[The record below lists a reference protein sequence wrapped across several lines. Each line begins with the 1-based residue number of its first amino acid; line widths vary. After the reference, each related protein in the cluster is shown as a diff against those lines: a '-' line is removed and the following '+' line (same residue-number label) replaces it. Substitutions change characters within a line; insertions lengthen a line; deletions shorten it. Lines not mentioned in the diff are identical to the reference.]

1 MFYLVKEEDELY
13 DSNAHDNF
21 NNTNEEIDIP
31 SKNFL
36 NWVEIEKKIFNSCL
50 NLIIKML

>member
-1 MFYLVKEEDELY
+1 LFYLVKEEVDELHEKKY
-13 DSNAHDNF
+13 DLSIHEHV

-36 NWVEIEKKIFNSCL
+36 NWIETVKIFF
-50 NLIIKML
+50 